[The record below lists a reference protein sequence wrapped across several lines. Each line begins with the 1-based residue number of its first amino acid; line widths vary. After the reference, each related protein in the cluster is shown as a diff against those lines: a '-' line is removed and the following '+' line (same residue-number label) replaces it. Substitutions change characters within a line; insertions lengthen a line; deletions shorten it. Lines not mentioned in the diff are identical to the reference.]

1 MADSD
6 EVEASSAVD
15 IYPSEAQKFD
25 QICEPDSEQGTCRWC
40 DTDGRLQTP
49 LSDPMCSDISC
60 DAMDRFVMRLEGHEQ
75 VCLLRTYGIAKAACG
90 PEGDCAK
97 EANVHICPVLQER
110 VVMRAV
116 LPCSIITGCNGQTPP
131 SVEPAPDES
140 LCPDGQCMSGQCA
153 VSDGSRPVRVEPT
166 SRCAMFD
173 GDPFCGEGIDGHIP
187 FCEFRAKTPEFR
199 SCADV
204 CEGMGS
210 FCLKAWDDDRDTCT
224 RQEPQPCS
232 TRELDQICRC
242 AAPPDPLRHP

>member
-131 SVEPAPDES
+131 SVEPALDES

-153 VSDGSRPVRVEPT
+153 VSDGSRPVQVEPT
-166 SRCAMFD
+166 
-173 GDPFCGEGIDGHIP
+173 P
-187 FCEFRAKTPEFR
+187 RAH
-199 SCADV
+199 V
-204 CEGMGS
+204 
-210 FCLKAWDDDRDTCT
+210 
-224 RQEPQPCS
+224 
-232 TRELDQICRC
+232 
-242 AAPPDPLRHP
+242 